1 MRTFSPQLL
10 RQARRDA
17 RMSQEMLARKTGL
30 SRAAIAAIEGGV
42 NVPLCNTLA
51 LLAWALCKT
60 EAYFFADPVQTTE
73 HLMPIAR
80 NG

>member
-1 MRTFSPQLL
+1 MRTFNPQLL
-10 RQARRDA
+10 RTARRDA

-30 SRAAIAAIEGGV
+30 SRTAIAQIEGGV

-51 LLAWALCKT
+51 LLAWALGKT
-60 EAYFFADPVQTTE
+60 EAYFFAEFVQNTEQTT
-73 HLMPIAR
+73 PVAC

>member
-10 RQARRDA
+10 RTARQDA

-30 SRAAIAAIEGGV
+30 SRTAIAQIECGV

-51 LLAWALCKT
+51 LLAWALSKT
-60 EAYFFADPVQTTE
+60 EAYFFADDVQTTE
-73 HLMPIAR
+73 QNMPSAS